1 MSSAPVAQTEGAPLN
16 TEQNALLQLAKNI
29 LNPNGKDPNIDEYI
43 NATFGYILGALH
55 KVSIADNKE
64 AAAREIAEDLTEKFE
79 TWKADRENRK
89 AQEQTIDVPPAEL
102 D

>member
-1 MSSAPVAQTEGAPLN
+1 MSSAPDTQPESAPLN

-55 KVSIADNKE
+55 KVSTSDNKE

-89 AQEQTIDVPPAEL
+89 AQEQTDDLSPADL